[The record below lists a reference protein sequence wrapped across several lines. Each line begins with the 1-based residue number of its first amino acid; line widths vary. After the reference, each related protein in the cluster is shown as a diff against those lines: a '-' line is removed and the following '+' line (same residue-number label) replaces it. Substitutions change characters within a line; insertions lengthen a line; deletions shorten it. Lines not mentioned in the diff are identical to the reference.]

1 MSKVKEAKNLAVF
14 LHVLS
19 HSLHFVDLPTET
31 KFVFL
36 LLFCSCLIHIL

>member
-14 LHVLS
+14 FHILS
-19 HSLHFVDLPTET
+19 HLLHLVDLLTET
-31 KFVFL
+31 KLLFV